1 VKGHY
6 DEQDLGRRTAAAA
19 VFASAAGVAY
29 ATIPDSQGV
38 ILACYKA
45 DSGQLR
51 LSNTGGCGPSESAL
65 SWNRVGPAGP
75 PGPTGPQGMPGPP
88 GPAGVSGYQTVS
100 SDEVVAAP
108 NELGQAFASC
118 PEPGVAIG
126 VDSSRPRP
134 MPGSCRVDRA
144 QKPVVCHPA
153 CGRSSR
159 SRPTTSPPAS
169 RPRPC
174 APSNRDRAVRKDDA
188 ETASAKVGARTESR
202 SRGAQR
208 FAQGGRG
215 LGGGCA
221 GGSDIAVR
229 IATSTDEF
237 INSGF

>member
-1 VKGHY
+1 MNKTWAA
-6 DEQDLGRRTAAAA
+6 ETAAAA

-126 VDSSRPRP
+126 GGFLQTTANARIVSSRPGP
-134 MPGSCRVDRA
+134 EAGGLSPRVWE
-144 QKPVVCHPA
+144 VVAISTNDEPA
-153 CGRSSR
+153 RFQ
-159 SRPTTSPPAS
+159 
-169 RPRPC
+169 
-174 APSNRDRAVRKDDA
+174 
-188 ETASAKVGARTESR
+188 ASAV
-202 SRGAQR
+202 
-208 FAQGGRG
+208 
-215 LGGGCA
+215 CA
-221 GGSDIAVR
+221 IQS
-229 IATSTDEF
+229 
-237 INSGF
+237 